1 MSVCLFYFSP
11 SLEWAMILFLCKV
24 LVGECW
30 GAPAL
35 SIAQSMVPPPLAV
48 TGLASYIAFLTSVGT
63 LGPLTVGYLHELGGD
78 LQTLLF
84 FSVTCPFVLAGLVY
98 ISIAASNPEG
108 FDPPQTF
115 RV

>member
-1 MSVCLFYFSP
+1 MYFSP
-11 SLEWAMILFLCKV
+11 SLEWAMIFFLCKV

-35 SIAQSMVPPPLAV
+35 SIDQSMVPPSLAV

-63 LGPLTVGYLHELGGD
+63 LGPLIVGALHELGGD

-84 FSVTCPFVLAGLVY
+84 FSVTCPFVVAGLVY
-98 ISIAASNPEG
+98 ICLAVTNPQG